1 MLRYLYADQLDAHP
15 ALRDAM
21 FRDRAIQ
28 FRDRLGWAVD
38 VDEDGME
45 RDAYD
50 ALNPLYVIWQTPGGG
65 HGGSMRFLPTVGP
78 TMVNDHFSDL
88 IGGGAIQSPLIWECT
103 RFCLSPE
110 ADGRVA
116 AALML
121 GGGELM
127 RAFGLSHLIGVFDD
141 RMIRIYRRIGSSPE
155 VLGEG
160 QKFGSRVSVGL
171 WPYTPA
177 QPGAGAVA
185 RGPVLGPVR
194 ALVRPL
200 VRLRGGAGSAR
211 RGSACHGRNLPAAPG
226 RLTTGARRRPSLG
239 SRP

>member
-116 AALML
+116 ATLML

-141 RMIRIYRRIGSSPE
+141 RMTRIYRRIGSSPE

-177 QPGAGAVA
+177 SRARVLLRAGLSSDLSEHWFARSFGCAVA
-185 RGPVLGPVR
+185 QAPRV
-194 ALVRPL
+194 A
-200 VRLRGGAGSAR
+200 
-211 RGSACHGRNLPAAPG
+211 AAPATAEIFP
-226 RLTTGARRRPSLG
+226 LRRAG
-239 SRP
+239 